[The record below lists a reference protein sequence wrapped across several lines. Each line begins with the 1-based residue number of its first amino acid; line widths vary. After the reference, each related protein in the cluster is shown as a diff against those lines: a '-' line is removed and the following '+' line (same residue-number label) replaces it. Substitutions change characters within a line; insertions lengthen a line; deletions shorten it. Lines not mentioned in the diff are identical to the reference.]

1 MYSFAKTL
9 HPNTMDFAYTGGV
22 KSASI
27 GICSV
32 LGGAFKVDGRA
43 EQKSAENVFPVAG
56 VLSNS
61 RKSLL
66 T

>member
-1 MYSFAKTL
+1 
-9 HPNTMDFAYTGGV
+9 MDFAYTGGV
-22 KSASI
+22 KSASM

-43 EQKSAENVFPVAG
+43 EQKSAENVFPFAG